1 MVNPMAE
8 LAWVFHVL
16 TAAMWEWLWWVAV
29 FYAVLAVV
37 VFLVSEWD

>member
-16 TAAMWEWLWWVAV
+16 TAAMWEMLWWVAA
-29 FYAVLAVV
+29 FYVLLAAVV
-37 VFLVSEWD
+37 GLTTDWD